1 MCSGLQNRTMKAGF
15 IMSIVSDKTPDC
27 QFDFPLLDSSPAG
40 GLILYRA
47 IEQEGCPASGRPVLE
62 FFSTELQQVV
72 YFRPPCKS
80 WTCPYCAPRRA
91 WMWRKR
97 AEYGS
102 NVLNAVNIIEFVTL
116 TSHERLSPAAT
127 LAVLPKAWINLNRRL
142 KRTAGDTQYFSV
154 PEQHKD
160 GRWHMHLIVSMPIAL
175 KKKWWKDN
183 ARACGMGYQSDV
195 QEVESAG
202 GVGGYVTKYLTKMLQ
217 NSNLPSGFRRVRL
230 SHGWPKNPSVGKPEG
245 WRCSV
250 VQQDIPLNEKIERQR
265 LAGLTVVMAD
275 EVSVWDWLENFAEL

>member
-1 MCSGLQNRTMKAGF
+1 MFS
-15 IMSIVSDKTPDC
+15 VSENDTPVN
-27 QFDFPLLDSSPAG
+27 FDFPLLNSSPGG

-47 IEQEGCPASGRPVLE
+47 NRRDGCSASGRPELE

-80 WTCPYCAPRRA
+80 WNCPYCAPRRA

-97 AEYGS
+97 AEFGT
-102 NVLNAVNIIEFVTL
+102 NVLTTANIIEFVTL

-127 LAVLPKAWINLNRRL
+127 LAVLPKAWDKLRKRVNRA
-142 KRTAGDTQYFSV
+142 TGETEYFSV

-160 GRWHMHLIVSMPIAL
+160 GRWHMHLIVSMPVAL

-183 ARACGMGYQSDV
+183 ARSCGLGYQSDV

-217 NSNLPSGFRRVRL
+217 NSNLPTGFRRVRL
-230 SHGWPKNPSVGKPEG
+230 SHGWPKNPAIGKPES
-245 WRCSV
+245 WRCSIV
-250 VQQDIPLNEKIERQR
+250 PQDIPLDEKIERQR